1 MTTPPAPSPSPT
13 DPLPWLRRA
22 ALGRLANGL
31 EVCLLPNRQAELV
44 TTALFYRAGGR
55 DEPPG
60 HAGLAHFLEHLM
72 FKGSPGFGP
81 GRWTG
86 SRRRPGA

>member
-1 MTTPPAPSPSPT
+1 MTAFSAPVLPPA

-22 ALGRLANGL
+22 ALGRLANGM

-44 TTALFYRAGGR
+44 TTALFYRAGAR

-60 HAGLAHFLEHLM
+60 HAGLAHFHVR
-72 FKGSPGFGP
+72 FDGKGHEADGRELLHSVDSP
-81 GRWTG
+81 
-86 SRRRPGA
+86 